1 MADITIDVLEPAVG
15 FPDGEGR
22 SFVSLKEAKL
32 FLGLREDDTENDELL
47 KMQIAIN
54 SAVIMRVCNRVFAR
68 QKVAESWRDLGSRR
82 LFLTH
87 WPVKR
92 EDIESVRA
100 GGRMVGPGGYELE
113 EQSGKL
119 SNFSGW
125 VEPVVVT
132 YTGGFDLPNEAE
144 LPLKQCSFLLLRQAR
159 LDASREAVE
168 GIRMIAHKEARVMF
182 FDPSSTATKT
192 TTAAGTLT
200 PVPAVDQLL
209 FHYMRF
215 WV

>member
-15 FPDGEGR
+15 FPDGEER
-22 SFVSLKEAKL
+22 SFVTLKEAKL

-92 EDIESVRA
+92 EDIESVRSGA
-100 GGRMVGPGGYELE
+100 RTVAPGGYELE

-119 SNFSGW
+119 SNFFGW

-132 YTGGFDLPNEAE
+132 YTGGFALPDEAE
-144 LPLKQCSFLLLRQAR
+144 LALKQSSLILLRQAR

-182 FDPSSTATKT
+182 FDPSSSVTKATT
-192 TTAAGTLT
+192 VGTLGT
-200 PVPAVDQLL
+200 GLQTVDQLL